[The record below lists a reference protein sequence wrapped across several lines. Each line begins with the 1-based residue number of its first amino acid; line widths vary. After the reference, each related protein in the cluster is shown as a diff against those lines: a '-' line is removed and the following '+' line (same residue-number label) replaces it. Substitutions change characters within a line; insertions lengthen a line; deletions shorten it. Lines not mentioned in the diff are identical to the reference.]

1 MLVKSKFFLQ
11 FVEKIEKLKLSLSK
25 QHSKMLKMKSEM
37 RKNRKK
43 TKQSS
48 SVNFPGNLPNPGNPE
63 DPGKFPGYSG
73 IFFKFTVY
81 REVENLG
88 KSETLVCTSRLD
100 ATLW

>member
-37 RKNRKK
+37 LKTRKK

-63 DPGKFPGYSG
+63 DPGKFPEYPGRCHL
-73 IFFKFTVY
+73 V
-81 REVENLG
+81 V
-88 KSETLVCTSRLD
+88 TLQMLFLDLD